1 MTKALENAAWALRPF
16 APALGTVLA
25 PLTEIPDGG
34 SREFSFGAGINLW
47 RMFVLRRV
55 ERVYGYLNLCPHY
68 SMPLN
73 HRDNEF
79 MSRDG
84 SMIMCRQHLAL
95 FRVEDGACAG
105 GACDGRSLDRIPLQ
119 IQDGMVVI
127 G

>member
-1 MTKALENAAWALRPF
+1 MTGNVENAAWSLRPF

-25 PLTEIPDGG
+25 PLVEIPDGG
-34 SREFSFGAGINLW
+34 TREFSFGAGLNLW
-47 RMFVLRRV
+47 RMFVLRR
-55 ERVYGYLNLCPHY
+55 EGRVYGYLNLCPHY

-84 SMIMCRQHLAL
+84 SKIMCRQHLAL
-95 FRVEDGACAG
+95 FAIEDGRG
-105 GACDGRSLDRIPLQ
+105 LEGACEGRGLDIIPVAVRA
-119 IQDGMVVI
+119 GEMVI